1 MTSIDA
7 AFTERGT
14 GPYTLALKVKVV
26 AVKPAEVYRKDGE
39 EKRVMNFAMSD
50 GITTAKGICYDPAK
64 FCKLQVGNTLV
75 VRNSIRRTEDE
86 VRVLILTSTSKV
98 LMSAPLQ
105 VPPQHVQEG
114 ERLLNPPPAEIV
126 AIKTALTSPAK
137 KRVSISG
144 KVTQEDEPREVQVQ
158 GGMVPIKTITVM
170 DDSSKTQVTLWR
182 DAVQSDVRPG
192 DHVTITDV
200 IVNSYQN
207 VLSLSTT
214 ARSKIQMTSIDAAF
228 TERGTG
234 PYTLALKVK
243 VVAVKPAEVYRK
255 DGEEKRVMNFAM
267 SDGITTA
274 KGICYDPAKFCK
286 LQVGNTLVVRNSIRR
301 TEDEVRVLIL
311 TSTSKVLMSAPLQ
324 VPPQHVQEGERLLN
338 PPPAEIVAIK
348 TALTSPAKKR
358 VSISGKV
365 TQEDEPREVQVQG
378 GMVPIKTSTVMD
390 DSSKTQVT
398 LWRDA
403 VQSDVRPGDH
413 VTITDVIVNSY
424 QNVLSLSTTARS
436 KIQKTEAP
444 LVQSIV
450 TVEAIGVSDGV
461 AECFCNN
468 GEIVNMPAELLQQ
481 ALEEDGLVM
490 PDIEMATA
498 TAPIDL
504 QLVSK
509 GSEVVSVIKL

>member
-1 MTSIDA
+1 MSVMFYSHQKDVALISLANVLHRAQKSNEAAIAVHPALDISKELNMTSIDA

-214 ARSKIQMTSIDAAF
+214 ARSKIQ
-228 TERGTG
+228 
-234 PYTLALKVK
+234 
-243 VVAVKPAEVYRK
+243 
-255 DGEEKRVMNFAM
+255 
-267 SDGITTA
+267 
-274 KGICYDPAKFCK
+274 
-286 LQVGNTLVVRNSIRR
+286 
-301 TEDEVRVLIL
+301 
-311 TSTSKVLMSAPLQ
+311 
-324 VPPQHVQEGERLLN
+324 
-338 PPPAEIVAIK
+338 
-348 TALTSPAKKR
+348 
-358 VSISGKV
+358 
-365 TQEDEPREVQVQG
+365 
-378 GMVPIKTSTVMD
+378 
-390 DSSKTQVT
+390 
-398 LWRDA
+398 
-403 VQSDVRPGDH
+403 
-413 VTITDVIVNSY
+413 
-424 QNVLSLSTTARS
+424 
-436 KIQKTEAP
+436 KTEAP